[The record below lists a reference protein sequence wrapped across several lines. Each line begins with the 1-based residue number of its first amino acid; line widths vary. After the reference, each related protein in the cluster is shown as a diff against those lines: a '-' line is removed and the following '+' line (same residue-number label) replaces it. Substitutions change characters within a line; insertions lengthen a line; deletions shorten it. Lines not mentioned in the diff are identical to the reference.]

1 MSKADEMFEKLGYK
15 KDFSNSDEVIEYYK
29 YDGENEDDLYV
40 IRFYISSK
48 RVWEN
53 SSITMQELQAIYE
66 KVKELGWNE

>member
-15 KDFSNSDEVIEYYK
+15 KDFSSSDEVIEYYK

-48 RVWEN
+48 RVWVN
-53 SSITMQELQAIYE
+53 SSITMQELKSINE
-66 KVKELGWNE
+66 KVKELKWI